1 MINFSD
7 RKKYEKNAN
16 VLKIIL
22 DFLFELIYLYVTTF
36 FSICQQKDY
45 DIIRQIATDVS
56 IPTISAINAATNTNL
71 IFLIPTA
78 LVYNAIV

>member
-1 MINFSD
+1 MIIFLIE
-7 RKKYEKNAN
+7 KIWKNAN

-22 DFLFELIYLYVTTF
+22 NFLFELIYLYVTTF
-36 FSICQQKDY
+36 FAICQQKNY
-45 DIIRQIATDVS
+45 DIIRQIAMDVS
-56 IPTISAINAATNTNL
+56 IPTTSAINAAINTNL